1 MERGSWARSVVIL
14 ATLAGGA
21 VSLLYGQGGYDLL
34 IRGGHVIDP
43 AHGIDRVMDV
53 AVSGGQIARV
63 AENISSAKT
72 VVDARGLYV
81 TPGLIDLHMHVYRH
95 ARQSTLF
102 PDDVTLIAGT
112 TTVVDAGTSGWRT
125 FEDLKATIID
135 KSQTRVL
142 AFLNIVGQGMKD
154 GSVGESNER
163 DMDPAAAAAKIKQYP
178 ELIVGVKTAH
188 YRNRGFIA
196 LKRAVEAGRL
206 SGTPVLVDNSILTNT
221 GRTTREK
228 LLDVMRP
235 GDLHTHMYNDEQLEL
250 VDRAS
255 GKLTEVAIEARKRGV
270 LFDLGHGGGS
280 FLWPV
285 AAQAMRQGFPP
296 DTIGTDLH
304 PGSVLLM
311 RVNVPN
317 CISKLM
323 SLGIS
328 FEDAIRRATVN
339 PAKAVHRFPEIG
351 TLEEGR
357 AADIAVFALE
367 TGAFAFADS
376 RYKKNLGT
384 KNLECVL
391 TVRNGKIVYDRDG
404 LSAPAWDAP

>member
-1 MERGSWARSVVIL
+1 MW
-14 ATLAGGA
+14 
-21 VSLLYGQGGYDLL
+21 LLPLQGYDLVL
-34 IRGGHVIDP
+34 KGGHVIDP

-53 AVSGGQIARV
+53 GVAGTRIARV
-63 AENISSAKT
+63 AESILPGGAKT
-72 VVDARGLYV
+72 VVEARGLYV
-81 TPGLIDLHMHVYRH
+81 TPGLVDLHMHVYRN

-102 PDDVTLIAGT
+102 PDDVALIAGT

-125 FEDLKATIID
+125 FEDFKATIID

-154 GSVGESNER
+154 GALGESNER
-163 DMDPAAAAAKIKQYP
+163 DMDPAATAAKIQQYP
-178 ELIVGVKTAH
+178 NVIVGVKTAH
-188 YRNRGFIA
+188 YRNKGFTA

-206 SGTPVLVDNSILTNT
+206 SRTPVLVDNSILTGS

-255 GKLTEVAIEARKRGV
+255 RKLTEAVIEARKRGV

-304 PGSVLLM
+304 PGSVLMM

-323 SLGIS
+323 SLGMTLP
-328 FEDAIRRATVN
+328 DAIRRVTVN
-339 PAKAVHRFPEIG
+339 PAQAIHRFPEIG

-357 AADIAVFALE
+357 TADIAVFALE

-376 RYKKNLGT
+376 RYRKNLGT
-384 KNLECVL
+384 RCA
-391 TVRNGKIVYDRDG
+391 TAR
-404 LSAPAWDAP
+404 LSMIAMGCRFPPGMRRRPAPRRVSDFGIGFGP